1 MVNDK
6 EARQKM
12 TMANITINGQ
22 KISAKAGITVLQAA
36 REAGIDIPTLCDHP
50 ALSPVG
56 ACRMCI
62 VEIKGQRALQTSCT
76 FPVIEGMEIQTDSKM
91 VTDARKL
98 VLDMIFSERNH
109 FCPYCEM
116 SGSCELQ
123 DLGYRYHVDHWV
135 FSTYTKAF
143 PLDATHKYYLME
155 HNRCVLCG
163 RCIRACDEL
172 VANHTLG

>member
-22 KISAKAGITVLQAA
+22 KISTKAGITVLQAA

-50 ALSPVG
+50 ALSAVG

-76 FPVIEGMEIQTDSKM
+76 FPVTEGMKIQTDSKM

-98 VLDMIFSERNH
+98 VLDMIFPKRNN
-109 FCPYCEM
+109 
-116 SGSCELQ
+116 
-123 DLGYRYHVDHWV
+123 
-135 FSTYTKAF
+135 FSQHSWIFISPPVTCRHDYSIQLASSS
-143 PLDATHKYYLME
+143 
-155 HNRCVLCG
+155 R
-163 RCIRACDEL
+163 R
-172 VANHTLG
+172 